1 MKHLLALLLLLGV
14 PFVALGNAKALS
26 NAVLESERVQAS
38 ITDDTAKVTGTYHFR
53 RVTRLTKDA
62 KEPEGIYFPIV
73 VPKGAI
79 GTAEDFK
86 LTLRL
91 NGLMATNYSVV
102 TNAPVKVPE
111 SDAYSLVWI
120 LASFPGSRPFNLN
133 VSVQY
138 EQKLLDGKFYYL
150 PILERARPKVDGYE
164 IRVNADRPVRS
175 LGTSAGGV
183 MVKGPRE
190 LVFTPVHL
198 GMIIVVADLQK
209 TAQP

>member
-1 MKHLLALLLLLGV
+1 MKRLLALLLFGV
-14 PFVALGNAKALS
+14 PFLAFGNAKALS
-26 NAVLESERVQAS
+26 NAVLESERVQAN
-38 ITDDTAKVTGTYHFR
+38 ITGDTAKVTGTYHFR
-53 RVTRLTKDA
+53 HVTRLTKDA
-62 KEPEGIYFPIV
+62 KEPEGVYFPVV

-86 LTLRL
+86 LRLRL
-91 NGLMATNYSVV
+91 NGLIATNYIVV
-102 TNAPVKVPE
+102 THAPVTVAE

-120 LASFPGSRPFNLN
+120 LASFPGARPYNFK
-133 VSVQY
+133 VSVDY

-150 PILERARPKVDGYE
+150 PILEQAPPKVGGYE
-164 IRVNADRPVRS
+164 IRVSANRPVRS

-183 MVKGPRE
+183 IVKGPHE

-198 GMIIVVADLQK
+198 GMIIVATDIQK

>member
-1 MKHLLALLLLLGV
+1 MKHRLVLLLLGV
-14 PFVALGNAKALS
+14 PFLALGNAKVLN
-26 NAVLESERVQAS
+26 NAVLESERVQAN
-38 ITDDTAKVTGTYHFR
+38 IRNDTAHITGTYHFR
-53 RVTRLTKDA
+53 RVMRLTKDS
-62 KEPEGIYFPIV
+62 KEPEGVFFPVV
-73 VPKGAI
+73 VPKGTN

-91 NGLMATNYSVV
+91 NGRSATSYSVV

-111 SDAYSLVWI
+111 SDEYSLVWI
-120 LASFPGSRPFNLN
+120 LASFPGSQSYNLN

-150 PILERARPKVDGYE
+150 PILERAPPKVDGYE
-164 IRVNADRPVRS
+164 IRVNADRPVRP

-198 GMIIVVADLQK
+198 GMIIVAADSASGL
-209 TAQP
+209 P